1 MKGHTFWSDLKNYRV
16 LLLMLAP
23 AVAFFL
29 LFAYIPMAGIIIAF
43 KHYDYA
49 GGIFGSAWNGLD
61 NFRFFF
67 ESGDA
72 WRVTRNTALYNIAFI
87 IVNNSL
93 QIFAA
98 IMLFEVGGKW
108 FRKITQSA
116 LFLPYFIS
124 WVVVGA
130 IAYNLLNYDIGTVNA
145 LLRGLGLEPVDIYNT
160 PSYWPYILV
169 LVSAWKGLGYGTVM
183 YLAAITGIDTEM
195 YEAAE
200 IDGANIFQRIMKVTI
215 PNLYPTII
223 ILVLLAVGNIF
234 RGDFGMFYNM
244 IGNNGLLFSSTDVI
258 DTFVFRSLITSND
271 IGMSAAAGV
280 FQSVLGFVT
289 IMTRTLLS
297 VNTTKT
303 APCSKRIRSLVFQNG
318 GNDMKQLDRK
328 IFSGIGYVS
337 LIFLAILCI
346 FPFVLVVSS
355 SFTEENK
362 IITEGYQFIPTA
374 FSTEAYSILFK
385 YPEQM
390 IQAYL
395 VTIAVTIIGT
405 LVGLFLTSMTAYALS
420 RKDFKWRNK
429 FSFFFFFTTLFSG
442 GLVPWYL
449 LMVNYLDMK
458 DTLAALVIPMM
469 LNVFYIIVMKSFMG
483 SIPEAIVE
491 SAKIDG
497 AGDFKIYARLILPLS
512 KPALATIGLFLALAY
527 WNDWYN
533 ALLFI
538 SNENLMPLQ
547 YYLYKMLGNMDGM
560 RKAMMGAGAVVTT
573 SIPTESLKMAM
584 TVVATGPILLAY
596 PFVQKYFVQGLTI
609 GAVKG

>member
-1 MKGHTFWSDLKNYRV
+1 
-16 LLLMLAP
+16 
-23 AVAFFL
+23 
-29 LFAYIPMAGIIIAF
+29 
-43 KHYDYA
+43 
-49 GGIFGSAWNGLD
+49 
-61 NFRFFF
+61 
-67 ESGDA
+67 
-72 WRVTRNTALYNIAFI
+72 
-87 IVNNSL
+87 
-93 QIFAA
+93 
-98 IMLFEVGGKW
+98 
-108 FRKITQSA
+108 
-116 LFLPYFIS
+116 
-124 WVVVGA
+124 
-130 IAYNLLNYDIGTVNA
+130 
-145 LLRGLGLEPVDIYNT
+145 
-160 PSYWPYILV
+160 
-169 LVSAWKGLGYGTVM
+169 
-183 YLAAITGIDTEM
+183 
-195 YEAAE
+195 
-200 IDGANIFQRIMKVTI
+200 
-215 PNLYPTII
+215 
-223 ILVLLAVGNIF
+223 
-234 RGDFGMFYNM
+234 
-244 IGNNGLLFSSTDVI
+244 
-258 DTFVFRSLITSND
+258 
-271 IGMSAAAGV
+271 
-280 FQSVLGFVT
+280 
-289 IMTRTLLS
+289 
-297 VNTTKT
+297 
-303 APCSKRIRSLVFQNG
+303 
-318 GNDMKQLDRK
+318 MKQLDRK

-395 VTIAVTIIGT
+395 VTIGVTIIGT
-405 LVGLFLTSMTAYALS
+405 LLGLFLTSMTAYALS

>member
-1 MKGHTFWSDLKNYRV
+1 
-16 LLLMLAP
+16 
-23 AVAFFL
+23 
-29 LFAYIPMAGIIIAF
+29 
-43 KHYDYA
+43 
-49 GGIFGSAWNGLD
+49 
-61 NFRFFF
+61 
-67 ESGDA
+67 
-72 WRVTRNTALYNIAFI
+72 
-87 IVNNSL
+87 
-93 QIFAA
+93 
-98 IMLFEVGGKW
+98 
-108 FRKITQSA
+108 
-116 LFLPYFIS
+116 
-124 WVVVGA
+124 
-130 IAYNLLNYDIGTVNA
+130 
-145 LLRGLGLEPVDIYNT
+145 
-160 PSYWPYILV
+160 
-169 LVSAWKGLGYGTVM
+169 
-183 YLAAITGIDTEM
+183 
-195 YEAAE
+195 
-200 IDGANIFQRIMKVTI
+200 
-215 PNLYPTII
+215 
-223 ILVLLAVGNIF
+223 
-234 RGDFGMFYNM
+234 
-244 IGNNGLLFSSTDVI
+244 
-258 DTFVFRSLITSND
+258 
-271 IGMSAAAGV
+271 
-280 FQSVLGFVT
+280 
-289 IMTRTLLS
+289 
-297 VNTTKT
+297 
-303 APCSKRIRSLVFQNG
+303 
-318 GNDMKQLDRK
+318 MKQLDRK

-405 LVGLFLTSMTAYALS
+405 LLGLFLTSMTAYALS

>member
-1 MKGHTFWSDLKNYRV
+1 
-16 LLLMLAP
+16 
-23 AVAFFL
+23 
-29 LFAYIPMAGIIIAF
+29 
-43 KHYDYA
+43 
-49 GGIFGSAWNGLD
+49 
-61 NFRFFF
+61 
-67 ESGDA
+67 
-72 WRVTRNTALYNIAFI
+72 
-87 IVNNSL
+87 
-93 QIFAA
+93 
-98 IMLFEVGGKW
+98 
-108 FRKITQSA
+108 
-116 LFLPYFIS
+116 
-124 WVVVGA
+124 
-130 IAYNLLNYDIGTVNA
+130 
-145 LLRGLGLEPVDIYNT
+145 
-160 PSYWPYILV
+160 
-169 LVSAWKGLGYGTVM
+169 
-183 YLAAITGIDTEM
+183 
-195 YEAAE
+195 
-200 IDGANIFQRIMKVTI
+200 
-215 PNLYPTII
+215 
-223 ILVLLAVGNIF
+223 
-234 RGDFGMFYNM
+234 
-244 IGNNGLLFSSTDVI
+244 
-258 DTFVFRSLITSND
+258 
-271 IGMSAAAGV
+271 
-280 FQSVLGFVT
+280 
-289 IMTRTLLS
+289 
-297 VNTTKT
+297 
-303 APCSKRIRSLVFQNG
+303 
-318 GNDMKQLDRK
+318 MKQLDRK

-346 FPFVLVVSS
+346 LPFVLVVSS

-395 VTIAVTIIGT
+395 VTIGVTIIGT
-405 LVGLFLTSMTAYALS
+405 LLGLFLTSMTAYALS

-573 SIPTESLKMAM
+573 SIPTEGLKMAM